1 MSIGLGGCENE
12 DKDASSKAEQESK
25 YVQVATVSSY
35 SLENRSDLSCLLEPG
50 EETSVAFEVGG
61 RIVAMDY
68 EEGDEVAAGERLAQL
83 DAPEYD
89 LQQAQASQGLNNARL
104 TYQQAKD
111 FYTRAEQLY
120 QSGALAKAD
129 YEKARDALTMA
140 ENGLQLA
147 EESEVLVNGGARE
160 WLDAPFNGIILSK
173 MASRGQLVAAG
184 TPVYRIGQLNTLK
197 ILLPVPDYEIKLW
210 QLGDKVSLSLYD
222 ETREASVTRIYPA
235 TNQGTGTIS
244 VEVTVA
250 NPSKD
255 WHPGQLVKISRKL
268 SGGKGIF
275 VPVQSVINR
284 GESKPYVFVVVKN
297 KAVKRPVT
305 IGRIAGQDIEITGG
319 LHLGEKVV
327 SRGAERLFNGD
338 RVVTGGKGE

>member
-1 MSIGLGGCENE
+1 VE
-12 DKDASSKAEQESK
+12 K
-25 YVQVATVSSY
+25 
-35 SLENRSDLSCLLEPG
+35 RSDLSCLLEPG
-50 EETSVAFEVGG
+50 EETLVAFEVSG
-61 RIVAMDY
+61 RILAMNY
-68 EEGDEVAAGERLAQL
+68 EEGDEVATGERLAQL

-89 LQQAQASQGLNNARL
+89 LQRAQASQGLNNARL
-104 TYQQAKD
+104 AYQQAKD
-111 FYTRAEQLY
+111 FYARAEQLY

-129 YEKARDALTMA
+129 FENARDGLAMA
-140 ENGLQLA
+140 QNGLRLA
-147 EESEVLVNGGARE
+147 EEAEVLVNGDARD
-160 WLDAPFNGIILSK
+160 WLLAPFNGIILSK

-197 ILLPVPDYEIKLW
+197 ILMPVPDYEIKQW

-222 ETREASVTRIYPA
+222 ETREASVTRIHPA

-255 WHPGQLVKISRKL
+255 WHPGQLVQISRKIN
-268 SGGKGIF
+268 GEKGIF

-284 GESKPYVFVVVKN
+284 GESEPYVFVVVNN
-297 KAVKRPVT
+297 KAVKRSVT
-305 IGRIAGQDIEITGG
+305 IGQIAGQDLEITSG
-319 LHLGEKVV
+319 LQLGEKVV